1 MNKILR
7 FGLLFLGLQFSVLA
21 QQTLSHTSKLEFSK
35 NVPTLSLPTPDLN
48 ALAIEDEQRDKQGVL
63 YRIGVALPTNL
74 SPQNA
79 GYWTNQ
85 PDGSRTW
92 QIVIAAPG
100 AEALSF
106 LFEKFVLHGGSTLRI
121 QNLDGRDAHPLLTA
135 QDVEAHQMQN
145 AALCGG
151 SAHLLTLTE
160 PAYTTPSEIYID
172 RVMYNY
178 RATGYE
184 ATEKINESDPCEV
197 NVNCSPVGDAWQDEK
212 RGVARIYVVEG
223 NQAGWCSGSLVNNTA
238 QDCKPYFLTALQ
250 CGVSATAANMN
261 QWKFYFRYEAP
272 TCTNPTSVGTLASY
286 FVTGCLRIADAADG
300 RGTIEVQLNDG
311 TTLDATIVGR
321 DSSYDL
327 AVLKVNRTGLTA
339 LTFGDSD
346 QVAVGDSVIAI
357 GSPLGLSGT
366 VTLGIVSAKDR
377 AVTAGESAGD
387 SSFIN
392 AIQTDAAINPGNS
405 GGPLVNS
412 AGAVIGVNSAI
423 ATLGS
428 SSINSQSG
436 SIGLGFA
443 IPINQA
449 RKTAEQLIKNGKA
462 TYPVVGVSV
471 DMQYA
476 GDGARI
482 ADTSNAILPG
492 GPAAK
497 AGLRA
502 GDL

>member
-1 MNKILR
+1 MTDP
-7 FGLLFLGLQFSVLA
+7 A
-21 QQTLSHTSKLEFSK
+21 PQQPMGTGPWWVPSSSHGKAKFVTR
-35 NVPTLSLPTPDLN
+35 PN
-48 ALAIEDEQRDKQGVL
+48 ALL
-63 YRIGVALPTNL
+63 M
-74 SPQNA
+74 A
-79 GYWTNQ
+79 G
-85 PDGSRTW
+85 
-92 QIVIAAPG
+92 IAGLVG
-100 AEALSF
+100 AVFGAS
-106 LFEKFVLHGGSTLRI
+106 S
-121 QNLDGRDAHPLLTA
+121 
-135 QDVEAHQMQN
+135 
-145 AALCGG
+145 
-151 SAHLLTLTE
+151 
-160 PAYTTPSEIYID
+160 
-172 RVMYNY
+172 
-178 RATGYE
+178 
-184 ATEKINESDPCEV
+184 
-197 NVNCSPVGDAWQDEK
+197 
-212 RGVARIYVVEG
+212 
-223 NQAGWCSGSLVNNTA
+223 SGSLFGH
-238 QDCKPYFLTALQ
+238 DIKL
-250 CGVSATAANMN
+250 
-261 QWKFYFRYEAP
+261 
-272 TCTNPTSVGTLASY
+272 TSVNSSIERPPGSVADIAQRVLPSVVSISAESSSGGGTGTG
-286 FVTGCLRIADAADG
+286 FVIDSTGYILTNNHVIADAAADG
-300 RGTIEVQLNDG
+300 GDIEVQLNDG
-311 TTLDATIVGR
+311 TILQASIIGR

-327 AVLKVNRTGLTA
+327 AVLKVNQTGLTA

-346 QVAVGDSVIAI
+346 DVAVGDSVIAI

-428 SSINSQSG
+428 SSLSSQSG

-476 GDGARI
+476 GDGAKI

-492 GPAAK
+492 GPASK

-502 GDL
+502 GDLIVKFDGRTITTPEELIVAIRSKNVGDKVVIEYKRAGKPFTTSLTLTAGK

>member
-1 MNKILR
+1 MSEPM
-7 FGLLFLGLQFSVLA
+7 GTGPWWVPSS
-21 QQTLSHTSKLEFSK
+21 SHGKAKFVTRS
-35 NVPTLSLPTPDLN
+35 N
-48 ALAIEDEQRDKQGVL
+48 ALL
-63 YRIGVALPTNL
+63 M
-74 SPQNA
+74 A
-79 GYWTNQ
+79 G
-85 PDGSRTW
+85 
-92 QIVIAAPG
+92 IAGLVG
-100 AEALSF
+100 AVFGAS
-106 LFEKFVLHGGSTLRI
+106 S
-121 QNLDGRDAHPLLTA
+121 
-135 QDVEAHQMQN
+135 
-145 AALCGG
+145 
-151 SAHLLTLTE
+151 
-160 PAYTTPSEIYID
+160 
-172 RVMYNY
+172 
-178 RATGYE
+178 
-184 ATEKINESDPCEV
+184 
-197 NVNCSPVGDAWQDEK
+197 
-212 RGVARIYVVEG
+212 
-223 NQAGWCSGSLVNNTA
+223 SGSLFGHEIKLSSVSSSIERPPGSVADIAQRVLPSVVSISAETASGGGTGTGFVIDSSGYILTNNH
-238 QDCKPYFLTALQ
+238 
-250 CGVSATAANMN
+250 V
-261 QWKFYFRYEAP
+261 
-272 TCTNPTSVGTLASY
+272 
-286 FVTGCLRIADAADG
+286 IADAADG
-300 RGTIEVQLNDG
+300 RGLIEVQLNDG
-311 TTLDATIVGR
+311 TTLEATIVGR

-428 SSINSQSG
+428 SSLTSQSG

-449 RKTAEQLIKNGKA
+449 RKTADQLIKNGKA

-502 GDL
+502 GDLIIKFDGRTITTPEELIVAIRSKNVGDKVTIEYIRSGKTLTTSLTLRAGK